1 MGENENIKN
10 EESPVITEEMLE
22 EGAIEL
28 HPEEAKHRQD
38 TYSSLTDLSGIDVF
52 SDNFQEIVNQV
63 QEKKSRKFKAM
74 QNEIFTEEVIREQ
87 DADAEISSF
96 LFTGQKEQTLLHDYE
111 KSSNGWS
118 VMDISL
124 VLIAILAVS
133 ALYIFFF
140 NDRKVRRKRI

>member
-1 MGENENIKN
+1 MGENKNIKM

-22 EGAIEL
+22 EGAVEL

-52 SDNFQEIVNQV
+52 SDKFQKTVSQV
-63 QEKKSRKFKAM
+63 QEKINHEFEEM
-74 QNEIFTEEVIREQ
+74 QKEIFMEEIIREQ
-87 DADAEISSF
+87 DADAEIKSF
-96 LFTGQKEQTLLHDYE
+96 LFMEQKDQTLLHDYE
-111 KSSNGWS
+111 RNTNRWS

-124 VLIAILAVS
+124 VFIAILAVS

-140 NDRKVRRKRI
+140 NDRKVRRKKI

>member
-52 SDNFQEIVNQV
+52 SDKFQETVSQV
-63 QEKKSRKFKAM
+63 QEEKNHKFEEM

-87 DADAEISSF
+87 DADAEIRSF
-96 LFTGQKEQTLLHDYE
+96 LFMGQKEQTLLHDYE
-111 KSSNGWS
+111 KSTNGWS